1 MAYLTNLKNGLAHS
15 YPMPLRLICEGET
28 ASQLQLDGA
37 GGSSGSRSSLQW
49 SETCL
54 LIMFMQN
61 KLITSG
67 FFFMMPAMSF
77 YPGYS
82 GVNSIFDF
90 KADQLP
96 NPNIKKPPTKDEDNW
111 IDEQAKNMTTL
122 PQGQQEKALTLEVC
136 STCMWWH
143 FIWHHSL
150 HRDHPGWGQLL
161 VQDLPLQPAWLFK
174 SWRVTMFVTFPFS
187 FALLHADTLDCL
199 LPSIPPPSTG
209 LLYSLWFDLTLKIPS
224 CLLIPCTISILRCDT
239 ILLVQYTSQSHWY
252 AY

>member
-15 YPMPLRLICEGET
+15 YPMPLRLIREGET

-37 GGSSGSRSSLQW
+37 GGSSGSRSSLQR

-96 NPNIKKPPTKDEDNW
+96 NPTSTNH
-111 IDEQAKNMTTL
+111 L
-122 PQGQQEKALTLEVC
+122 PRMRT
-136 STCMWWH
+136 
-143 FIWHHSL
+143 
-150 HRDHPGWGQLL
+150 
-161 VQDLPLQPAWLFK
+161 
-174 SWRVTMFVTFPFS
+174 
-187 FALLHADTLDCL
+187 
-199 LPSIPPPSTG
+199 TG
-209 LLYSLWFDLTLKIPS
+209 LMNK
-224 CLLIPCTISILRCDT
+224 LR
-239 ILLVQYTSQSHWY
+239 I
-252 AY
+252 

>member
-37 GGSSGSRSSLQW
+37 GGSSGSRSSLQR
-49 SETCL
+49 SDTCL

-96 NPNIKKPPTKDEDNW
+96 NPNINKPPTKDEDNW

-136 STCMWWH
+136 STCM
-143 FIWHHSL
+143 
-150 HRDHPGWGQLL
+150 
-161 VQDLPLQPAWLFK
+161 
-174 SWRVTMFVTFPFS
+174 
-187 FALLHADTLDCL
+187 
-199 LPSIPPPSTG
+199 
-209 LLYSLWFDLTLKIPS
+209 
-224 CLLIPCTISILRCDT
+224 
-239 ILLVQYTSQSHWY
+239 
-252 AY
+252 

>member
-37 GGSSGSRSSLQW
+37 GGSSGSRSSLQR

-96 NPNIKKPPTKDEDNW
+96 NPNINEPPTKDEDNW

-136 STCMWWH
+136 STCM
-143 FIWHHSL
+143 
-150 HRDHPGWGQLL
+150 
-161 VQDLPLQPAWLFK
+161 
-174 SWRVTMFVTFPFS
+174 
-187 FALLHADTLDCL
+187 
-199 LPSIPPPSTG
+199 
-209 LLYSLWFDLTLKIPS
+209 
-224 CLLIPCTISILRCDT
+224 
-239 ILLVQYTSQSHWY
+239 
-252 AY
+252 